1 MALGAH
7 GRLADPGEVAG
18 YGYLC
23 GVHHEYGPMDNAP
36 HQLNQEYPLN
46 IDPSTQE
53 KLLEVQAKDTEI
65 AQLVHRKGS
74 LPEIERKAELE
85 TQLTRARNQ
94 HVAAEVILGDLQR
107 DQARSDADVEVVR
120 QRIIKDQQMLD
131 SGTIND
137 PKQLSALQ
145 HELESL
151 ARRRTELED
160 LELEIMER
168 VEGAEAA
175 VSVLA
180 GQITTLSGELEQVS
194 TTLQDLTDTLSADI
208 AEVEKERAALALAL
222 PSDFMSLYEK
232 IRGSHSG
239 VGAALLHRG
248 QCGGCRLTIP
258 PQEMQVIKV
267 APIETVVQCE
277 ECRRILIRTSES
289 GI

>member
-1 MALGAH
+1 M
-7 GRLADPGEVAG
+7 
-18 YGYLC
+18 C
-23 GVHHEYGPMDNAP
+23 GVRHKYRPMDNAL

-46 IDPSTQE
+46 IDPSIQE
-53 KLLEVQAKDTEI
+53 KLLEVQAKDTEL
-65 AQLVHRKGS
+65 AQLSHRKS
-74 LPEIERKAELE
+74 TLPEIGRKAELE
-85 TQLTRARNQ
+85 AQLTRARNQ
-94 HVAAEVILGDLQR
+94 HVAAGVILGDLQR

-120 QRIIKDQQMLD
+120 QRISKDEQLLD
-131 SGTIND
+131 SGSIND
-137 PKQLSALQ
+137 SKQLSALQ

-160 LELEIMER
+160 VELEIMER

-180 GQITTLSGELEQVS
+180 GQVEVLAGELEQVS
-194 TTLQDLTDTLSADI
+194 NSLQELTTTLNADI
-208 AEVEKERAALALAL
+208 TEVERERAALAEDL
-222 PSDFMSLYEK
+222 PADFMSLYEK

-258 PQEMQVIKV
+258 PQEMQAIKG
-267 APIETVVQCE
+267 ASADAVVQCE
-277 ECRRILIRTSES
+277 ECRSILVRTSES

>member
-1 MALGAH
+1 
-7 GRLADPGEVAG
+7 
-18 YGYLC
+18 
-23 GVHHEYGPMDNAP
+23 MDNAP

-258 PQEMQVIKV
+258 PQEMQIIKV

>member
-1 MALGAH
+1 M
-7 GRLADPGEVAG
+7 
-18 YGYLC
+18 C
-23 GVHHEYGPMDNAP
+23 GVYHQYRSMDNAL

-46 IDPSTQE
+46 IDPSIQE

-65 AQLVHRKGS
+65 AQLAHRKAT

-85 TQLTRARNQ
+85 TQLTRTRNQ
-94 HVAAEVILGDLQR
+94 HVAAGVILGDLQR

-120 QRIIKDQQMLD
+120 QRILKDQHLLD

-137 PKQLSALQ
+137 SKQLSALQ

-160 LELEIMER
+160 VELEIMER

-180 GQITTLSGELEQVS
+180 GQVAVLTGELEQVS
-194 TTLQDLTDTLSADI
+194 STLQDLSGSLSADI
-208 AEVEKERAALALAL
+208 AEVETERAALAAAL

-258 PQEMQVIKV
+258 PQEMQAIKQSPADAVI
-267 APIETVVQCE
+267 QCE